1 MAGSRRIGAS
11 LDPGKIA
18 AMPDFMSQILGPPPA
33 TLAASKLR
41 GLAFALILVAITTL
55 IVGVL
60 FALLHVD
67 RIVGV
72 FIIPVLIVSIRWG
85 LWPGVL
91 AAVASV
97 AAIIVLFAPQPL
109 AGPAQYWEQSVR
121 LAVFVAVAVVAS
133 RLAVSLK
140 QHAEAAER
148 AINETRRREETDQL
162 REALIG
168 SVSHELRTPLAS
180 ILGATTVLCSS
191 PALRAEPQ
199 LQGLASVVRTETER
213 LNNVIQNLLDAT
225 RISSEGLRP
234 RFEWAEVADIV
245 NAALERRAARFAGRT
260 VEVDLTAELPLVY
273 VDQVMVEQ
281 ALGQLL
287 DNAAKYSPEDSPIRV
302 TGRAVDGAVVVS
314 VVDRGIGLLAD
325 ELERLGERF
334 FRGPRTVATTTGS
347 GFGIWIAKAFLHAS
361 GGSLT
366 ATSDG
371 ADKGAAFNIRLPI
384 PAQHPQAR
392 DPDHE

>member
-1 MAGSRRIGAS
+1 
-11 LDPGKIA
+11 
-18 AMPDFMSQILGPPPA
+18 MPDFMSQILGPPPL
-33 TLAASKLR
+33 TLAASKAR
-41 GLAFALILVAITTL
+41 GFAFALALVAVATIV
-55 IVGVL
+55 VGVL
-60 FALLHVD
+60 FALLQVD

-72 FIIPVLIVSIRWG
+72 FIIPVLIASIRWG

-91 AAVASV
+91 AAVSSV
-97 AAIIVLFAPQPL
+97 ALIIALFTPPPL
-109 AGPAQYWEQSVR
+109 SFQALYWEQSVR
-121 LAVFVAVAVVAS
+121 LAVFIAVAVVAS
-133 RLAVSLK
+133 RLAVTLK
-140 QHAEAAER
+140 QHAELAER

-199 LQGLASVVRTETER
+199 LEGLASVVRTETER

-234 RFEWAEVADIV
+234 RFEWAEVSDIV
-245 NAALERRAARFAGRT
+245 NAAIERRGGRLAGHA
-260 VEVDLTAELPLVY
+260 VEVELARELPLVY

-287 DNAAKYSPEDSPIRV
+287 DNAGKYSPEDSPIHI
-302 TGRAVDGAVVVS
+302 TGRAADGAVVVS
-314 VVDRGIGLLAD
+314 VIDRGAGLVAE
-325 ELERLGERF
+325 ELPRLGERF
-334 FRGPRTVATTTGS
+334 FRGSRTAPTTPGS

-371 ADKGAAFNIRLPI
+371 PDRGSTFNIRLPI
-384 PAQHPQAR
+384 PAQHPVAR
-392 DPDHE
+392 DPDHD